1 VFASK
6 LSGDVVSDNR
16 CPRSRALNTGLL
28 ALAALTAGIVASPP
42 PALAQNFFDL
52 LFGGFRR
59 AVQPPPPQQPV
70 YGDPNNAYPNYDS
83 PDGLRGD
90 GGPSVAFCVR
100 TCDGRHFPIRA
111 ANPVE
116 ICNSFCPAAPTKV
129 FFGSRIDYAHSSD
142 GRTYRELPTAFA
154 YREKL
159 VEGCSC
165 NGKDP
170 FGLARLDV
178 RDDPTLRPG
187 DIVATNK
194 GLMQA
199 TGRGSEFTPISGEMR
214 RRLSEVK
221 VAPSHD
227 SEAGD
232 DIPGYEPMR
241 PLTAQ
246 GQAPAPAQAP
256 TPVPPRNLRPQF
268 SR

>member
-1 VFASK
+1 
-6 LSGDVVSDNR
+6 VSDDR
-16 CPRSRALNTGLL
+16 CHRSRALRIGGFL
-28 ALAALTAGIVASPP
+28 AVFAAVVIIDLPSAS
-42 PALAQNFFDL
+42 AQNFFDL

-59 AVQPPPPQQPV
+59 AVQPPPQQQPV
-70 YGDPNNAYPNYDS
+70 YGDPGHAYPNYDG
-83 PDGLRGD
+83 PDGPRED

-129 FFGSRIDYAHSSD
+129 FYGSRIDYAHSSD
-142 GRTYRELPTAFA
+142 GRTYRELPTAFL

-165 NGKDP
+165 NGKNP
-170 FGLARLDV
+170 FGLARLDI

-187 DIVATNK
+187 DIVATK
-194 GLMQA
+194 AGLMQA
-199 TGRGSEFTPISGEMR
+199 TGRGGEFTPITGEMR

-221 VAPSHD
+221 VAPSYD

-232 DIPGYEPMR
+232 DIPGYEPMKPR
-241 PLTAQ
+241 AAQ
-246 GQAPAPAQAP
+246 SQPPRAPAQAP
-256 TPVPPRNLRPQF
+256 AASPRDLRPQI